1 MSILDIHVNVHS
13 MISDVDSM
21 IIANDDNVIE
31 MHSKNEVL
39 SKIVSSLLFAIIFI
53 VFLAVLVF
61 LITTFFGWLVST
73 KNSSFRSVL
82 NGSDSRF
89 APWAQ
94 KSLSYDS
101 TDFDELALDVFSKKL
116 YMVVDRVIKL

>member
-1 MSILDIHVNVHS
+1 MNVHS

-61 LITTFFGWLVST
+61 LITTFFG
-73 KNSSFRSVL
+73 
-82 NGSDSRF
+82 
-89 APWAQ
+89 
-94 KSLSYDS
+94 
-101 TDFDELALDVFSKKL
+101 
-116 YMVVDRVIKL
+116 